1 MAHQSRFAGS
11 KASLAGLVAAAS
23 MALTPA
29 QAQAAEAAPQGTFG
43 YTASYLLAQLG
54 ASGAGSP
61 QGPIALPG
69 SDMVQEHHRYRG
81 YRRHRRGVRAG
92 DVIAGVAILGGIA
105 AIASAA
111 SNNRKRERER
121 EVVVVNRERDYNYRP
136 ENRRST
142 SRSAN
147 SGSGIDNAVSMCLNQ
162 IEQDIR
168 VDSVDGASRVGSG
181 WIVTGSLFDGSGF
194 SCQIDNSGQISGI
207 DYGRSGGV
215 SSLSGTQS
223 FARAEGQ
230 LSDDRYSRA
239 RADVGGTTRPDLA
252 VDPADAGASSSASS
266 TSSTSSAPDLAINPE
281 DERLPAYPGGPLPGE
296 EFRD

>member
-1 MAHQSRFAGS
+1 
-11 KASLAGLVAAAS
+11 

-29 QAQAAEAAPQGTFG
+29 QAEAAEVAPLGTAG
-43 YTASYLLAQLG
+43 YATGFLAQTTALNTASGPLGPLAT
-54 ASGAGSP
+54 
-61 QGPIALPG
+61 PG
-69 SDMVQEHHRYRG
+69 SDSVQEYRRWRRGWRRG
-81 YRRHRRGVRAG
+81 YRRRGIRGGDILAG
-92 DVIAGVAILGGIA
+92 ALVIGGIA

-111 SNNRKRERER
+111 SNNRRRDR
-121 EVVVVNRERDYNYRP
+121 DVVVVERRVRDRDYDYRP

-142 SRSAN
+142 NRSTN

-207 DYGRSGGV
+207 DYGRGGGV
-215 SSLSGTQS
+215 SSLDSNQT

-230 LSDDRYSRA
+230 LSDDRYANA
-239 RADVGGTTRPDLA
+239 RAEVGGGTRPDLA
-252 VDPADAGASSSASS
+252 IDPND
-266 TSSTSSAPDLAINPE
+266 T
-281 DERLPAYPGGPLPGE
+281 RLPAYPGGPLPGE
-296 EFRD
+296 ELPE

>member
-1 MAHQSRFAGS
+1 MAHQNRFAG
-11 KASLAGLVAAAS
+11 KKAAWASLLAAS
-23 MALTPA
+23 SLALTPA
-29 QAQAAEAAPQGTFG
+29 QAQAAEMAPVATAG
-43 YTASYLLAQLG
+43 YATGFIAQATASTTGATALDALG
-54 ASGAGSP
+54 PRTPGA
-61 QGPIALPG
+61 
-69 SDMVQEHHRYRG
+69 DTVQEYGRYGWRGGWRG
-81 YRRHRRGVRAG
+81 YRRHRRGVSAG

-111 SNNRKRERER
+111 NNNRKRERE
-121 EVVVVNRERDYNYRP
+121 VVVVERERDYRYRP

-142 SRSAN
+142 VRSTT
-147 SGSGIDNAVSMCLNQ
+147 SGSGIDNAVSMCLNE

-194 SCQIDNSGQISGI
+194 SCQIDNSGRISGI
-207 DYGRSGGV
+207 DYGRSVGV
-215 SSLSGTQS
+215 SSLGSTQS

-230 LSDDRYSRA
+230 LSDNRYASA
-239 RADVGGTTRPDLA
+239 RANVGGTTRPDLA
-252 VDPADAGASSSASS
+252 IDPTDMGGTNGSNI
-266 TSSTSSAPDLAINPE
+266 AINPD

>member
-1 MAHQSRFAGS
+1 MAHQSRFAGF
-11 KASLAGLVAAAS
+11 AGLVAAAS
-23 MALTPA
+23 MAMTPA
-29 QAQAAEAAPQGTFG
+29 QAEAAEMPPLGTAG
-43 YTASYLLAQLG
+43 YATGIIAQTQTG
-54 ASGAGSP
+54 FHGAGSP
-61 QGPIALPG
+61 LAIPG
-69 SDMVQEHHRYRG
+69 AEDAQEWGRRG
-81 YRRHRRGVRAG
+81 WRRGWRGRRGWRHRRGIRGGDILAG
-92 DVIAGVAILGGIA
+92 ALVIGGIA

-111 SNNRKRERER
+111 SNNRRRDR
-121 EVVVVNRERDYNYRP
+121 DVVVVERTRDRDYNYRP

-142 SRSAN
+142 SRSTN

-215 SSLSGTQS
+215 SSIGSNQT

-230 LSDDRYSRA
+230 LSDDRYASA

-252 VDPADAGASSSASS
+252 IDPNDA
-266 TSSTSSAPDLAINPE
+266 
-281 DERLPAYPGGPLPGE
+281 RLPDYPGGPLPGE
-296 EFRD
+296 ELPE